1 MTSGA
6 HLAIGDLARL
16 TGLSVKTVR
25 FYSDLGLVP
34 PAGRTPAGQR
44 RYDAAAV
51 TRLRLVRTL
60 RALGLDLATVNRV
73 LDGRISVAEA
83 AAVRVAAVTEQLHAL
98 RRQRAVLAAVAEH
111 GIDPKETDL
120 MSLLSDDDRAALI
133 DDFLGTV
140 FADLDLDGV
149 PRSLTPEL
157 PDDPDAAQAA
167 AWLELTALLADDD
180 FRAVLRRTAEQ
191 FHADRVAQD
200 AAAGDRTP
208 RPDAVALAIEQAG
221 PALAAGVDP
230 DSPDAAPIVAALTE
244 RYAVTLGR
252 PAGSDVRTRL
262 AARLATAGDP
272 RRQRYLELLSA
283 VNGWPALPAQTGPI
297 AWSQAALA
305 ASPLP

>member
-34 PAGRTPAGQR
+34 PAGRTAAGQR

-51 TRLRLVRTL
+51 ARLRLVRTL
-60 RALGLDLATVNRV
+60 RALGLDLGTVDAILR
-73 LDGRISVAEA
+73 GEA
-83 AAVRVAAVTEQLHAL
+83 SLADVAAVRVEAVTEQLRAL
-98 RRQRAVLAAVAEH
+98 RRQRAVLAAVAAH

-120 MSLLSDDDRAALI
+120 MSMLSDDDRAALI
-133 DDFLGTV
+133 GDFLDTV
-140 FADLDLDGV
+140 FAGLDLDGV

-191 FHADRVAQD
+191 FDADREAQAAVA
-200 AAAGDRTP
+200 GSRIP
-208 RPDAVALAIEQAG
+208 RPDAVALALAEAR
-221 PALAAGVDP
+221 PALAAGVAP
-230 DSPDAAPIVAALTE
+230 DSPAAATVVAALTE
-244 RYAVTLGR
+244 RYAATLGR
-252 PAGSDVRTRL
+252 PMDGAVRSRL
-262 AARLATAGDP
+262 AARLETAADP
-272 RRQRYLELLSA
+272 RRQRYLELLSV
-283 VNGWPALPAQTGPI
+283 VNGWPALPAETDPL
-297 AWSQAALA
+297 AWSRAALA
-305 ASPLP
+305 AS

>member
-34 PAGRTPAGQR
+34 PAGRTAAGQR

-51 TRLRLVRTL
+51 ARLRLVRTL
-60 RALGLDLATVNRV
+60 RALGLDLGTVDAILRGETSLADV
-73 LDGRISVAEA
+73 
-83 AAVRVAAVTEQLHAL
+83 AAVRVEAVTEQLRAL
-98 RRQRAVLAAVAEH
+98 HRQRAVLAAVAAH

-120 MSLLSDDDRAALI
+120 MSMLSDDDRAALI
-133 DDFLGTV
+133 GDFLDTV
-140 FADLDLDGV
+140 FAGLDLDGV

-191 FHADRVAQD
+191 FDADREAQAAVA
-200 AAAGDRTP
+200 GSRIP
-208 RPDAVALAIEQAG
+208 RPDAVALALAEAR
-221 PALAAGVDP
+221 PALAAGVAP
-230 DSPDAAPIVAALTE
+230 DSPAAATAVAALTE
-244 RYAVTLGR
+244 RYAATLGR
-252 PAGSDVRTRL
+252 PMDGAVRSRL
-262 AARLATAGDP
+262 AARLETAADP
-272 RRQRYLELLSA
+272 RRQRYLELLSV
-283 VNGWPALPAQTGPI
+283 VNGWPALPAETDPL
-297 AWSQAALA
+297 AWSRAALA
-305 ASPLP
+305 AS

>member
-34 PAGRTPAGQR
+34 PAGRTAAGQR

-60 RALGLDLATVNRV
+60 RALGLDLATVA
-73 LDGRISVAEA
+73 RILGGQTSLAEV

-120 MSLLSDDDRAALI
+120 MSLLSDDDRVALI

-140 FADLDLDGV
+140 FAGLDLDGV

-167 AWLELTALLADDD
+167 AWLELTALLADDG

-200 AAAGDRTP
+200 AVAGGRLP
-208 RPDAVALAIEQAG
+208 RPDAVALAIEQAR
-221 PALAAGVDP
+221 PALAARVDP
-230 DSPDAAPIVAALTE
+230 GSPAAASLVAALTE
-244 RYAVTLGR
+244 RYAATLGH
-252 PAGSDVRTRL
+252 PAGLDVRTRL
-262 AARLATAGDP
+262 AARLETAADP
-272 RRQRYLELLSA
+272 RRQRYLELLSV
-283 VNGWPALPAQTGPI
+283 VNGWPALPAQTEPI
-297 AWSQAALA
+297 AWSRAALS
-305 ASPLP
+305 AS